1 MTDEDI
7 KDLFLEYWRDSY
19 PSSPPGVHAI
29 NTHVGF
35 GSCLLEHLRRMED
48 ELQ

>member
-1 MTDEDI
+1 MTEDQI

-19 PSSPPGVHAI
+19 PASPPGVHAI

-35 GSCLLEHLRRMED
+35 GLYLLERLGEG
-48 ELQ
+48 EGQ

>member
-1 MTDEDI
+1 MTEEQI
-7 KDLFLEYWRDSY
+7 KDLFLEFWRDSY

-35 GSCLLEHLRRMED
+35 GAYLLEQL
-48 ELQ
+48 ELEGEAA